1 MANVSVSSAPNHALE
16 QDFTGINSERFAML
30 DASEDEGVSV
40 QEPVYASRG
49 RGENAIELPFNRLAR
64 INNIKE
70 TSVRK
75 DAIDDESEISEEE

>member
-1 MANVSVSSAPNHALE
+1 
-16 QDFTGINSERFAML
+16 ML
-30 DASEDEGVSV
+30 DASEECEDEGASV
-40 QEPVYASRG
+40 QEPVYASRS
-49 RGENAIELPFNRLAR
+49 RGENAIELPFNHLAR